1 MLNRRLAALATLPV
15 LALISQNALAHM
27 GDHAGAGFATGLAHP
42 FGGLDH
48 LLAMVA
54 VGLWAVQQGGRAVY
68 AVPAAFV
75 SAMALGFAL
84 GFVALPLPGVEIG
97 IALSVLALGLAVAL
111 SFKPPLWLA
120 VTATAAFALFHGHAH
135 GAEMP
140 EGASMALYGAGM
152 LAGTALL
159 HGLGL
164 GAAMLLARG
173 QAQAVTRLAG
183 GLAALAG
190 LALLVQ

>member
-15 LALISQNALAHM
+15 LALISQNALAHI
-27 GDHAGAGFATGLAHP
+27 GDHAGAGFVSGLAHP

-54 VGLWAVQQGGRAVY
+54 VGLWAVQQGGRAIL

-84 GFVALPLPGVEIG
+84 GFIAIPLPGVEAG

-111 SFKPPLWLA
+111 SVKPPLWLA
-120 VTATAAFALFHGHAH
+120 VSATAAFALFHGHAH

-164 GAAMLLARG
+164 SGAMLLARG
-173 QAQAVTRLAG
+173 RAQIVTRLAG